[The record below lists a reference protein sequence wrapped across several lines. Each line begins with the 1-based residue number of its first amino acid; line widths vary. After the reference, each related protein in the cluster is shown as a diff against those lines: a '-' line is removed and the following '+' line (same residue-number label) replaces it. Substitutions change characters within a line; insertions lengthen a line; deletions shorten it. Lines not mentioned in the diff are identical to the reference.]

1 MFEVLLLNQIRIKP
15 LCSSESAYNLTVKK
29 MSGKVKILGISGSPR
44 KGRNT
49 DFLVKEALESAAK
62 FESVKTEFVS
72 LADYKITPCNG
83 RNHCLKEDR
92 CPIEDDM
99 QILAKK
105 LLEADGIIVG
115 SPVYYMTV
123 SGILKNFMDRSRYLR
138 MVELKLKDKVGGAIA
153 VAGLRNGGQEFTI
166 AAIHNYFLG
175 MGMIVVGP
183 TVGGNTITLGG
194 VGTLYEGVGE
204 KGIKWRRVS
213 EDEVAIE
220 TSRGLGE
227 RVARLA
233 LALKKRLNS

>member
-1 MFEVLLLNQIRIKP
+1 MTRR
-15 LCSSESAYNLTVKK
+15 
-29 MSGKVKILGISGSPR
+29 VKILGVSGSPR

-49 DFLVKEALESAAK
+49 DFLVKSALDAAAK
-62 FESVKTEFVS
+62 VGDVETEFVS
-72 LADYKITPCNG
+72 LADYNIAPCNG
-83 RNHCLKEDR
+83 CNHCLKEDK

-99 QILAKK
+99 QVLAEK
-105 LLEADGIIVG
+105 LLEADGIILG

-123 SGILKNFMDRSRYLR
+123 SGILKNLMDRSRYLR
-138 MVELKLKDKVGGAIA
+138 MVKLKLKDKVGGAIA

-166 AAIHNYFLG
+166 ATIHNYFLG

-183 TVGGNTITLGG
+183 TLGGNSITFGG
-194 VGTLYEGVGE
+194 VGTLYGGMDE

-213 EDEVAIE
+213 EDEVAVE

-233 LALKKRLNS
+233 IALKKGLST